1 MTRAIT
7 VLALLLLTGCGS
19 VGAGGG
25 SGPLPS
31 DVGGLGQ
38 DCGQGGHLA
47 ERISTDSR
55 SYASGAI
62 ITVTLTAT
70 NTSSAACAAPFGCFP
85 AVEVDNL
92 AGTAVW
98 RTPRVVRP
106 CALLVRL
113 LPPGESVSDAVK
125 VDARLAAGVYSVTG
139 PGKPLQDALGRSY
152 FRVD

>member
-98 RTPRVVRP
+98 RTPRAVRP
-106 CALLVRL
+106 GAPRSRL
-113 LPPGESVSDAVK
+113 LPPVE
-125 VDARLAAGVYSVTG
+125 AAGT
-139 PGKPLQDALGRSY
+139 PGRVAAGRGAGASGVPG
-152 FRVD
+152 RA